1 MRPLVYGALA
11 LLFMLHTDVWLW
23 NDGRFVFGL
32 PVGLTYHLLWTA
44 AVVVVLWL
52 AVRYAW
58 PEELEE
64 ELEAEAA
71 ETARGARLP
80 EGGAMRRGGATPGGA
95 RPSEGDATRTEA
107 GDAGVHDPGRQ

>member
-11 LLFMLHTDVWLW
+11 LLFVLHTDVWLW
-23 NDGRFVFGL
+23 NDGRFVLGL

-58 PEELEE
+58 PEELEAE
-64 ELEAEAA
+64 ASEAE
-71 ETARGARLP
+71 RGARLP
-80 EGGAMRRGGATPGGA
+80 EGSTMRRDGATPAGA
-95 RPSEGDATRTEA
+95 RPSEGDTTRTGA
-107 GDAGVHDPGRQ
+107 GDAGFHDPGRQ